1 VSTYGRARTIL
12 AEILIEFVPNFSI
25 MALASSHLLPFLLLS
40 LTAASWG
47 WRYGDRPYGQ
57 SATSTDYS
65 QSAGSDH
72 LYTPHAE
79 AERPPPRINTN
90 TGYGD
95 MGTRPESDAWNRAE
109 RPQQS
114 QFDYEES
121 DEGFGKVRT
130 ETLDCGKDLYI
141 SSNKIIDIQTSVQ
154 FGAQLLDGVY
164 SYSFDSC
171 VDACCSYEGCDL
183 ALYKVN
189 GESETGKTC
198 YFVHCGLLEHCQM
211 VSNDGFKSGFLIQKP
226 NNGDIL
232 DDHSTKQNPDE
243 SSSSTT
249 EPPETSSSPSAT
261 PTTQTTPTEPD
272 VISTETTEGPDSTTV
287 PVTETHSKPNGT
299 EKPATKEGKTT
310 PTTDTPTQSSS
321 EENISSPVATSN
333 TPPSS
338 SEPSTDSAPQPS
350 GATNTSKVAIDN
362 ATRAQKKADN
372 YDKCAK
378 DGCAGSGLIAV
389 SIIGTLI
396 IIVLLVVAVVI
407 GRRVYKLKTRRQYRN
422 VDYLINGMYT

>member
-1 VSTYGRARTIL
+1 MSTYGRARTIL

-65 QSAGSDH
+65 QTAGSDH

-154 FGAQLLDGVY
+154 YGAQLLDGVY

-198 YFVHCGLLEHCQM
+198 YFVHCGLLEHCRM

-232 DDHSTKQNPDE
+232 DDHSSEYYPFLC
-243 SSSSTT
+243 SFSVLFRVGSVRHF
-249 EPPETSSSPSAT
+249 PP
-261 PTTQTTPTEPD
+261 
-272 VISTETTEGPDSTTV
+272 PDSF
-287 PVTETHSKPNGT
+287 
-299 EKPATKEGKTT
+299 TK
-310 PTTDTPTQSSS
+310 
-321 EENISSPVATSN
+321 A
-333 TPPSS
+333 PP
-338 SEPSTDSAPQPS
+338 
-350 GATNTSKVAIDN
+350 
-362 ATRAQKKADN
+362 
-372 YDKCAK
+372 
-378 DGCAGSGLIAV
+378 
-389 SIIGTLI
+389 
-396 IIVLLVVAVVI
+396 
-407 GRRVYKLKTRRQYRN
+407 
-422 VDYLINGMYT
+422 